1 MKCHVSD
8 ETTRL
13 GVFLRDR
20 SCSAGA
26 TGEGFMG
33 EGEFTVGTE
42 NQEFVSK
49 QVAIVKGKE
58 VTVVGS

>member
-26 TGEGFMG
+26 TGGGFMG